1 MVAASVALLLVV
13 LATTASDA
21 AESEV
26 LIGAASLDPPLL
38 SVLSDQRVLFVN
50 RSGRSAHI
58 DFVGDAKQHHIF
70 RVLGEIWATF
80 HRSGRHP
87 YTVHFDD
94 PGGGL
99 LRGVIDVTQE
109 GVSGSPP
116 TCPTLTVMGACL
128 QP

>member
-1 MVAASVALLLVV
+1 MVAARVTLLFIL
-13 LATTASDA
+13 LASTGSDA
-21 AESEV
+21 AESKV
-26 LIGAASLDPPLL
+26 LIGAETLDPPLL
-38 SVLSDQRVLFVN
+38 QVLSDQRVVFVN
-50 RSGRSAHI
+50 HSGRTVHI

-70 RVLGEIWATF
+70 RVSDEIGATF
-80 HRSGRHP
+80 HRPGRHP

-99 LRGVIDVTQE
+99 LRGVIDVTRA